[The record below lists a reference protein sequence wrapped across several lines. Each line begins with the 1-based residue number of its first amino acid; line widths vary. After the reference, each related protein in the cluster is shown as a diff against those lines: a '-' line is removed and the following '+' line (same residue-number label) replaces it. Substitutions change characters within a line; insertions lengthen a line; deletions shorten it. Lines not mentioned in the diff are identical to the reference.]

1 MHHHVSPLGKELY
14 FVQWDM
20 CQAGNSGLY
29 CDIRIETDM
38 KIFPGIVSCMH
49 LVTRKVKVKS
59 LYTAEKSWEKV
70 LFRYVV
76 ILPSW
81 ATFQISSVS
90 QSLLQFI

>member
-1 MHHHVSPLGKELY
+1 
-14 FVQWDM
+14 
-20 CQAGNSGLY
+20 
-29 CDIRIETDM
+29 
-38 KIFPGIVSCMH
+38 MH

-90 QSLLQFI
+90 QSLLQFIEVNYFKKNVFIGLWTCVKYLYAVNIFWVLDIDHYIHIQVIAT